1 LRSCQSRS
9 VRPVYTLITKRVQE
23 PENEG
28 TLDDTGHL
36 SNGYHPELH
45 PWLPRLDELMAA
57 GVPEREALAQAMA
70 ESNAKW
76 GE

>member
-1 LRSCQSRS
+1 MAPFSHTRAQRA
-9 VRPVYTLITKRVQE
+9 TG
-23 PENEG
+23 EG
-28 TLDDTGHL
+28 PSSPCLKAGAFWPQKG
-36 SNGYHPELH
+36 NGYHPELH